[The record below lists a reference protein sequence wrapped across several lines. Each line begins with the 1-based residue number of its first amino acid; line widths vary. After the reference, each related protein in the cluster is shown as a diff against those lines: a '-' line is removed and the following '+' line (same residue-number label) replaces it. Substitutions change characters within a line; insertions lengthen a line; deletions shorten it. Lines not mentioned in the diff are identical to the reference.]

1 DEIGQG
7 EEHMT
12 ITNDVVARDLA
23 ALAAESAYDPRPG
36 SPFVYREEFK
46 DYEVGSELSENMQ
59 ALRDIGTDV
68 LAHTNDPDP
77 SAAYVSAVAHA
88 KIDELERG
96 TNIGREDAGLL
107 RDALR
112 ELEESAR
119 RAVARAWLTER
130 ASIPVPLP

>member
-1 DEIGQG
+1 
-7 EEHMT
+7 MT

-23 ALAAESAYDPRPG
+23 ALAAESDYDPRPG

-46 DYEVGSELSENMQ
+46 DYEVGSDLSENMQ

-68 LAHTNDPDP
+68 LAHANDPDP
-77 SAAYVSAVAHA
+77 SAAYVSAVVHA

-96 TNIGREDAGLL
+96 TNIGREDAELL

-112 ELEESAR
+112 ELEKTLGAKILR
-119 RAVARAWLTER
+119 
-130 ASIPVPLP
+130 